1 MRPLGTNGGPHST
14 ASSVE
19 LCADTVT
26 LSGALYGTGGIE
38 GTLLYGGVGL
48 EV

>member
-1 MRPLGTNGGPHST
+1 MGVWDWRYRGNIVIWG
-14 ASSVE
+14 
-19 LCADTVT
+19 C
-26 LSGALYGTGGIE
+26 GTGGIE